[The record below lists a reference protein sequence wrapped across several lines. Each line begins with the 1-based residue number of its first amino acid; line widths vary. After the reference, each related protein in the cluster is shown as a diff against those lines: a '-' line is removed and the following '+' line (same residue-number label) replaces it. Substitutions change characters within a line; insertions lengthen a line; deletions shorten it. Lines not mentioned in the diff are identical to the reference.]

1 MTTLTLQIENPS
13 ILAQLKDTLK
23 AFRGVKI
30 IDSVNNAYASA
41 KAQEEIPNAVTLA
54 AMKEIE
60 SGKDAG
66 PVCMDNLES
75 FIASMQ

>member
-13 ILAQLKDTLK
+13 ILAQ
-23 AFRGVKI
+23 
-30 IDSVNNAYASA
+30 
-41 KAQEEIPNAVTLA
+41 EEIPNAVTLA
-54 AMKEIE
+54 AMREIE

-66 PVCMDNLES
+66 SVCMDNLES

>member
-13 ILAQLKDTLK
+13 ILAQVKEALK

-30 IDSVNNAYASA
+30 IDSVNPAYETVKDA
-41 KAQEEIPNAVTLA
+41 KEVPNAVTLA

-66 PVCMDNLES
+66 LVCMDNMES

>member
-1 MTTLTLQIENPS
+1 MKSLS
-13 ILAQLKDTLK
+13 ILAQLKDALK

-30 IDSVNNAYASA
+30 IDSVSNAYASA
-41 KAQEEIPNAVTLA
+41 KAQEDIPNAVTLA